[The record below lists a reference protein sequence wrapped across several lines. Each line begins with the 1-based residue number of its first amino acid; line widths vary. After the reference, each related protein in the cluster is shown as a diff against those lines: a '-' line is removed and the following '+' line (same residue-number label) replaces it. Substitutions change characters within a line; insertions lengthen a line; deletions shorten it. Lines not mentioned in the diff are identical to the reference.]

1 MATMKTVLLAGGT
14 GLVGVEFLAR
24 LLMDEHSGWR
34 VVAPTRRAIGFAHPN
49 LINPVIDVMS
59 LRNEKVVDLLRE
71 ADVGQ
76 VDAYACCLGSTLRKA
91 GSKMMFHAIDHDLVL
106 RFARIALA
114 FEAKHALLVSAVGAD
129 PASGVYY
136 LRVKGQTER
145 DLAQLD
151 FKRVDVLRP
160 AQLLGAREE
169 SRPAEWLAQQVARL
183 YSPWLKG
190 PLARYR
196 AIAAANVARAMI
208 HYLGES
214 APGLHAHLH
223 DDLMDAA
230 AAHDT

>member
-1 MATMKTVLLAGGT
+1 MKTVLLAGGT
-14 GLVGVEFLAR
+14 GLIGVEFLAR
-24 LLMDEHSGWR
+24 LLMDEKSGWR
-34 VVAPTRRAIGFAHPN
+34 IVAPTRRAIGFAHPN
-49 LINPVIDVMS
+49 LINPVIDVM
-59 LRNEKVVDLLRE
+59 LRSNEAMINLLRE
-71 ADVGQ
+71 VGVEH

-91 GSKMMFHAIDHDLVL
+91 GSRMMFHAIDHDLVL

-114 FEAKHALLVSAVGAD
+114 FEATHALFVSAVGAD

-145 DLAQLD
+145 DLVQLD

-169 SRPAEWLAQQVARL
+169 SRPAEWLAQQAARL

-196 AIAAANVARAMI
+196 AIAGADVARAMI
-208 HYLGES
+208 ALLAPA
-214 APGLHAHLH
+214 APGLHIHLH
-223 DDLMDAA
+223 DDLMSAA
-230 AAHDT
+230 ADMSAV

>member
-1 MATMKTVLLAGGT
+1 MKTVLLAGGT
-14 GLVGVEFLAR
+14 GLVGIEFLAR
-24 LLMDEHSGWR
+24 LLMEEQSGWR
-34 VVAPTRRAIGFAHPN
+34 IVAPTRRAIGFEHPN

-59 LRNEKVVDLLRE
+59 RSNEAMINLLRE
-71 ADVGQ
+71 AGVEQ

-114 FEAKHALLVSAVGAD
+114 FDAKHALLVSAVGAD

-169 SRPAEWLAQQVARL
+169 SRPAEWLAQQAARL

-196 AIAAANVARAMI
+196 AIAGADVARAMI
-208 HYLGES
+208 TLLAAT

-223 DDLMDAA
+223 DDLMNA
-230 AAHDT
+230 AAHMPTP